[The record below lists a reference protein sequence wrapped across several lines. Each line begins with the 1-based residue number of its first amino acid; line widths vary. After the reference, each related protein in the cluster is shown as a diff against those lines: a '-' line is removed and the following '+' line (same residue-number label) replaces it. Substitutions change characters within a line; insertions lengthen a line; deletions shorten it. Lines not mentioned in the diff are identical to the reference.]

1 MTLDDP
7 AGSRRGLDPRR
18 PGGHGRRRDRP
29 PADGRGGRALDVVGR
44 RTMIATSYIG
54 SGVLLVGA
62 GFLFRAEVLTAW
74 TLTACWCAVFFL
86 ASAGAGAAYLTVSE
100 IFPMETRALAIAAF
114 YAVGTGLG
122 GVVGPVPF
130 GRLVETGDP
139 AAVAGGYFLGAAL
152 MIAAGIV
159 ELLIGVAAAR
169 RSLEDIARPLSAEP
183 T

>member
-86 ASAGAGAAYLTVSE
+86 AWAGAAYLTVSE